1 MEDRQSTP
9 NITLSRDPPYC
20 RQLLCVVSLPYP
32 TQESAEAPVT
42 RVSTLMCLESGILYT
57 ENLKD
62 GLVGVFVEIY
72 VVTLHTFRGP
82 VLRDL
87 GLSDQGTE
95 YSTHSSPI

>member
-1 MEDRQSTP
+1 
-9 NITLSRDPPYC
+9 
-20 RQLLCVVSLPYP
+20 
-32 TQESAEAPVT
+32 
-42 RVSTLMCLESGILYT
+42 MCLESGILYT